1 MARRERRHRQTYP
14 GPNPEDNQ
22 QMLQDIKH
30 TIETH
35 SSGEKVGRSGSSA
48 GSEAEMRTVDRE
60 RPESRDKEQ
69 SRERR
74 SSPPASTSSDRE
86 QASPGTAR
94 AQQNRSTPTKQLNQ
108 LNSDRN
114 KQQLR
119 EIRRM
124 LRPFVRSDPGLNAA
138 KDHVNKSLLEQLIGL
153 GYSEVS
159 ACRPSIVC
167 DKMPPAS
174 HEHISFPELAS

>member
-1 MARRERRHRQTYP
+1 MARREKRHRQTYP

-22 QMLQDIKH
+22 QMLQDIKQ

-35 SSGEKVGRSGSSA
+35 SGSEKVGRSSA
-48 GSEAEMRTVDRE
+48 GSEAEMRTEKSLDRE
-60 RPESRDKEQ
+60 RPESRDREQ

-74 SSPPASTSSDRE
+74 SPPATTSVPTGDRE

-94 AQQNRSTPTKQLNQ
+94 SQQNRSTPTKQLNQ

-124 LRPFVRSDPGLNAA
+124 LRPFVRSDPGLNTD
-138 KDHVNKSLLEQLIGL
+138 KDHVNKPMLEQLITL

-159 ACRPSIVC
+159 SQ
-167 DKMPPAS
+167 PAS
-174 HEHISFPELAS
+174 LTEP

>member
-30 TIETH
+30 SIETH

-48 GSEAEMRTVDRE
+48 GSEAEMRTEKSLDRE

-74 SSPPASTSSDRE
+74 SSPPASSSE
-86 QASPGTAR
+86 ASPGTAR

-138 KDHVNKSLLEQLIGL
+138 KDHVNKSLLEQLIGM

-159 ACRPSIVC
+159 A
-167 DKMPPAS
+167 
-174 HEHISFPELAS
+174 

>member
-35 SSGEKVGRSGSSA
+35 SSGEKVGRSSA
-48 GSEAEMRTVDRE
+48 GSEAEMRTEKSLDRE

-74 SSPPASTSSDRE
+74 SPPASVATGDRE

-94 AQQNRSTPTKQLNQ
+94 SQQNRSTPTKQLTQ

-138 KDHVNKSLLEQLIGL
+138 KDHVNKSMLEQLISL

-159 ACRPSIVC
+159 AW
-167 DKMPPAS
+167 
-174 HEHISFPELAS
+174 LAWFVIG

>member
-22 QMLQDIKH
+22 QMLQDIKQ

-35 SSGEKVGRSGSSA
+35 SGGGEKVERSSA
-48 GSEAEMRTVDRE
+48 DSEAEMRTEKSLDRE
-60 RPESRDKEQ
+60 RPESRDREQ

-74 SSPPASTSSDRE
+74 SPPAASASGDRE
-86 QASPGTAR
+86 QASPGTSAR
-94 AQQNRSTPTKQLNQ
+94 SQNRSTPTKQLNQ
-108 LNSDRN
+108 LDRN

-124 LRPFVRSDPGLNAA
+124 LRPFVRSDPGLNTA
-138 KDHVNKSLLEQLIGL
+138 KDHVCKSMLEQLISL

-159 ACRPSIVC
+159 ICSTA
-167 DKMPPAS
+167 
-174 HEHISFPELAS
+174 

>member
-30 TIETH
+30 SIETH
-35 SSGEKVGRSGSSA
+35 SGGEKAGRSSA
-48 GSEAEMRTVDRE
+48 GSEAEMRTEKSLDRE
-60 RPESRDKEQ
+60 RPESRDREQ

-74 SSPPASTSSDRE
+74 SPPAASASDRE
-86 QASPGTAR
+86 QASPGTTPR
-94 AQQNRSTPTKQLNQ
+94 AQQNRSTPTKQLTQ

-138 KDHVNKSLLEQLIGL
+138 KDHVNKTMLEQLISL

-159 ACRPSIVC
+159 ERACSGIT
-167 DKMPPAS
+167 S
-174 HEHISFPELAS
+174 